1 MKYICFCEELLLVS
15 IFITNFSKI
24 EYCIIS
30 AENTYIITMDDYI
43 NDYINN
49 RIMITGDENDMI
61 LSCNIRYDLNKN
73 NELFQAIS
81 YQAIAKNILSNTN
94 VKKKIIKGSMHY
106 IGIKYK

>member
-1 MKYICFCEELLLVS
+1 MYKKMI
-15 IFITNFSKI
+15 NKI
-24 EYCIIS
+24 VI
-30 AENTYIITMDDYI
+30 NIITMDDYI

>member
-1 MKYICFCEELLLVS
+1 MI
-15 IFITNFSKI
+15 NKI
-24 EYCIIS
+24 VI
-30 AENTYIITMDDYI
+30 NIITMDDYI

>member
-1 MKYICFCEELLLVS
+1 MYKKMI
-15 IFITNFSKI
+15 NKI
-24 EYCIIS
+24 VI
-30 AENTYIITMDDYI
+30 NIITMDDYI

-81 YQAIAKNILSNTN
+81 YQAIAKNILSNAN
-94 VKKKIIKGSMHY
+94 IKKKIIKGSMHY

>member
-1 MKYICFCEELLLVS
+1 MYKKMI
-15 IFITNFSKI
+15 NKI
-24 EYCIIS
+24 VI
-30 AENTYIITMDDYI
+30 NIITMDDYI

-81 YQAIAKNILSNTN
+81 YQAIAKNILSNAN

-106 IGIKYK
+106 IGMKYK